1 MMHWYR
7 PKLTAEGA
15 SQESQGSSCPLITFL
30 LTLPSKKIRDSLV
43 LCARESQLGR
53 PDMAVVEIPTNSI
66 GHGNLHRWKHLRG
79 WVRCF
84 LLCLEKASS

>member
-1 MMHWYR
+1 MMHWHR

-66 GHGNLHRWKHLRG
+66 GARKLTQMEAPPWLGPL
-79 WVRCF
+79 F
-84 LLCLEKASS
+84 LTLP